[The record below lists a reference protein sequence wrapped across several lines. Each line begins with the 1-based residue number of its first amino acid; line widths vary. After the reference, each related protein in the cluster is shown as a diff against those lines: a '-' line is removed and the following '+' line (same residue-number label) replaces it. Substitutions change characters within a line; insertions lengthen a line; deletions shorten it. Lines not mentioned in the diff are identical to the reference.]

1 MMPII
6 SELFTLVQMLSC
18 VQLFAIPWTA
28 SCQASLSFTISQR
41 LLKFM
46 SIESVM
52 LSNHLIL
59 CCPLLLLPSILPS
72 IRGFSSESAINIR
85 WPKYCSF
92 SFSNSPP
99 NEHSGLISFRI
110 DWLDLL
116 AVQDSQ
122 ESFPAPQFK
131 SISSSVL
138 SLFEGPTL
146 SSRLLEKP

>member
-1 MMPII
+1 MT
-6 SELFTLVQMLSC
+6 S
-18 VQLFAIPWTA
+18 WTA
-28 SCQASLSFTISQR
+28 ACQAPLTFTISQS

-46 SIESVM
+46 SIKSVM

-85 WPKYCSF
+85 WPNYWSF

-99 NEHSGLISFRI
+99 NEHSRLISFRI

-122 ESFPAPQFK
+122 ESLPAPQFK
-131 SISSSVL
+131 IISSSVL
-138 SLFEGPTL
+138 SLFYGPTL
-146 SSRLLEKP
+146 ISVLDYWKKQL